1 MILILMAIFIFSS
14 PVSAND
20 NVDAPYGQPL
30 PDPEI
35 NIYVR
40 PPMPHVV
47 NYSENIILEWDIKRL
62 EEEKANY
69 FIEIYEFNKPE
80 EVYKKWPFSISE
92 GKKVIRAS
100 MELPVSK
107 EIFHDP
113 GKYQVEIKYGGMGE
127 YKPLSVGEPRGNLT
141 INKFYDD
148 NLNGKK
154 DENERGLN
162 GWNFIVKFR
171 DDPEVRPFT
180 ITTRKGGTYTCY
192 NLSVGNYTITE
203 TLKECWRNTTSIS
216 EEAVVNKD
224 QTTIVNFGNYEVGT
238 LEIIK
243 FNDTDRDGIRD
254 PAKEEGL
261 SNWNF
266 SVTFPNGTSID
277 VPTGEDGT
285 YTFHDAPVGHYEIT
299 EIKKEGWIAST
310 PTTNVTEV
318 KPCKTAKVKF
328 GNYFQPPLPGWISIL
343 KFNDTNRNGIQDD
356 GESPISN
363 WGFRIKDSSDSVI
376 IRHTDEHGKII
387 QELTSNAEYEI
398 TENFRV
404 GWNNTTPRMRYVYI
418 KPGEVANVTFGNY
431 MPTPIFIQKFNDT
444 LKENGVRDM
453 GEEGLAGWDF
463 RVTGPSVDRII
474 STDEN
479 GEAIFKDAIPGQY
492 YKIEELMR
500 EEQREEGWKP
510 TTTLIREKIEVIE
523 GQTVTVEFGNIIPIP
538 PSAVKP
544 CIEYGI
550 YMNSVVAPR
559 IHNNSDEN
567 LRVEKYLDPRIVHCD
582 NPDPDIGEIINVTLR
597 VCVLAGME
605 PTDLVFAVD
614 TSGSLFEREGAVLK
628 VIKDGIIKFTEFIEK
643 NEARFGENV
652 RIGLVSWDEK
662 IDETVNLTT
671 NYSEVKKA
679 CGILETLPEEDTLY
693 QVGLNGSIEVFNR
706 SPREDVRKL
715 IVFVTDAKGTS
726 DYLSNYSQLPD
737 TSAYVIHAITVGPT
751 QNEGIVNMLDNFT
764 SQYNGTAVRV
774 NESYEELEKALTT
787 LTVSCIERRTLKNV
801 TLVETLPKH
810 MRALNE
816 SYEIKPTSEHINSDG
831 MEWNTVTMKWNIGNL
846 SSDKCWE
853 NTFKV
858 LFCCRVPVDVTQP
871 EGISR
876 VTSEV
881 TYSDPTN
888 ITVTKHLLIPEGGLW
903 IEPPQVPKGLLEKI
917 RKVPGFEALLAIAGL
932 LAVGYMMWRRK
943 R

>member
-1 MILILMAIFIFSS
+1 MMLIVMAIFIFSP

-20 NVDAPYGQPL
+20 NVDALYGQPL
-30 PDPEI
+30 PEPEI
-35 NIYVR
+35 DIYVR

-47 NYSENIILEWDIKRL
+47 NYSEDIILNWYIKRL

-80 EVYKKWPFSISE
+80 KVYKKWTFSIPE
-92 GKKVIRAS
+92 GKKEINNS

-113 GKYQVEIKYGGMGE
+113 GKYQVEIKYWGMGE

-154 DENERGLN
+154 GENERGLN
-162 GWNFIVKFR
+162 GWNFIVKFK

-192 NLSVGNYTITE
+192 NLNVGNYTITE
-203 TLKECWRNTTSIS
+203 TLKECWRNTTPIS
-216 EEAVVNKD
+216 EEAVVKKD

-238 LEIIK
+238 LKIIK

-266 SVTFPNGTSID
+266 SVTFPNGTTTAVETED
-277 VPTGEDGT
+277 DGT
-285 YTFHDAPVGHYEIT
+285 HTLSNVPVGEYKVE
-299 EIKKEGWIAST
+299 EREKEGWIATT
-310 PTTNVTEV
+310 PITQVKV
-318 KPCKTAKVKF
+318 LKPCSPEEVKF
-328 GNYFQPPLPGWISIL
+328 GNYRPPPPPPGNVSIL
-343 KFNDTNRNGIQDD
+343 KFNDTNRNGIRDD

-363 WGFRIKDSSDSVI
+363 WGFRIKDSSGSVI

-387 QELTSNAEYEI
+387 QELDSNAKYEI

-404 GWNNTTPRMRYVYI
+404 GWNNTTPRVQSVYI
-418 KPGEVANVTFGNY
+418 EPEKVTPVAFGNY
-431 MPTPIFIQKFNDT
+431 KPSKIIIYKFDDT
-444 LKENGVRDM
+444 NGNGVRDR
-453 GEEGLAGWDF
+453 GE
-463 RVTGPSVDRII
+463 DRIGNWNFI
-474 STDEN
+474 IKDLNGIDHSRKTDKD
-479 GEAIFKDAIPGQY
+479 GKAIFDDAIPGEY
-492 YKIEELMR
+492 MITEEER
-500 EEQREEGWKP
+500 ENWIN
-510 TTTLIREKIEVIE
+510 TTPRIQKIEVIEE
-523 GQTVTVEFGNIIPIP
+523 GQTVTVEFGNRIRIP

-559 IHNNSDEN
+559 IHDNSDEN
-567 LRVEKYLDPRIVHCD
+567 LRVEKYLDPRTVHCD

-628 VIKDGIIKFTEFIEK
+628 VIRDGIIKFTEFIEK

-671 NYSEVKKA
+671 DYSEVKKA

-706 SPREDVRKL
+706 SPRENVRKV

-737 TSAYVIHAITVGPT
+737 TSAYVIHAITVGLT
-751 QNEGIVNMLDNFT
+751 QNEEIVNMLDNFT

-787 LTVSCIERRTLKNV
+787 LTVSSIERRTLKNV
-801 TLVETLPKH
+801 SLVETLPKYI
-810 MRALNE
+810 RALKDG
-816 SYEIKPTSEHINSDG
+816 YEIKPTSEHINSDG
-831 MEWNTVTMKWNIGNL
+831 MEWNTVTMKWDIGNL

-881 TYSDPTN
+881 TYSDPIN
-888 ITVTKHLLIPEGGLW
+888 ITVTKHLPIPEGGLW
-903 IEPPQVPKGLLEKI
+903 IEPPPTPTPTPKP
-917 RKVPGFEALLAIAGL
+917 PGFEALLAIAGL
-932 LAVGYMMWRRK
+932 LAVAYMMWRRK